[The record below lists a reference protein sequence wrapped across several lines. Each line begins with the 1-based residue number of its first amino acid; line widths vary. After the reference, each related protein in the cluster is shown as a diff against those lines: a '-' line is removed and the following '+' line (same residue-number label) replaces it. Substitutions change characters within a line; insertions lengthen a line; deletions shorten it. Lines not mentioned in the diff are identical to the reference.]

1 MLWHIIIDK
10 KEEEER
16 SPLQKKNDV
25 VAVEARHGLRD
36 RERLRSRS
44 AAARETSD
52 EIANP
57 RRRGVVGEDAK
68 NGRRRRR
75 AIGEASE
82 MEEIREEKKEVQ
94 DAPRTELPGER
105 DELVATRRRGEN
117 GEHATESEDG
127 VLGTAQQRRRLG
139 QESEGLRLGR
149 GERESERKETGGE
162 SGEEECR
169 ERVRG
174 RRVREGGGGGVNGGP
189 PTDAFPGV
197 AVVAERSL

>member
-1 MLWHIIIDK
+1 M
-10 KEEEER
+10 
-16 SPLQKKNDV
+16 
-25 VAVEARHGLRD
+25 
-36 RERLRSRS
+36 
-44 AAARETSD
+44 
-52 EIANP
+52 
-57 RRRGVVGEDAK
+57 
-68 NGRRRRR
+68 
-75 AIGEASE
+75 
-82 MEEIREEKKEVQ
+82 
-94 DAPRTELPGER
+94 
-105 DELVATRRRGEN
+105 VATRGRGEN

>member
-1 MLWHIIIDK
+1 MLWHIIDK
-10 KEEEER
+10 EEER

-82 MEEIREEKKEVQ
+82 VEEIREEKKEVQ

-105 DELVATRRRGEN
+105 DELVATRGRGEN

-149 GERESERKETGGE
+149 GERESERKEIGGE
-162 SGEEECR
+162 SGEEEGR
-169 ERVRG
+169 ERVCR
-174 RRVREGGGGGVNGGP
+174 RRVREGGGGVNGGP